1 MKRFGIIAM
10 VLVLLSA
17 CQEEIWNNQKF
28 ETGLP
33 AAFDIDINVPS
44 AKKLVVT
51 RGINDYESEI
61 NELILFFALGDNIQH
76 AIDLTG
82 NLVSKS
88 VNEDGKRTYSLKTP
102 VTEDINGNP
111 ILSGNYKVYAVAN
124 WSSPFSNIGE
134 EIYEIKSVNSLKALA
149 VQNTGFVLSLSGS
162 ERFPMSGEMAETAN
176 LLPMESSNPD
186 TQTAPDG
193 NKLTGITL
201 YRLTSHI
208 EFEFKNGQKTNSDGT
223 QENPKFT
230 PTSYSVYNIPGSAN
244 LMSASTDA
252 GNILDYD
259 ADNYS
264 AYKDIKVAGS
274 SIAFFMLENEQAAGT
289 NNTYAERD
297 AWTRP
302 SGVTGEVSHEDKNF
316 IYAPKGSTFI
326 VVNGEY
332 SGTTYFGNVSYTIH
346 LGRIGSGNNYNPKD
360 FSVGRNEY
368 HKYTVTING
377 AESVMTESETDG
389 GNGGTNPGVEGT
401 LTEISKG
408 VQFVLDSHY
417 ESIMLSFPLDEKCA
431 KPSMI
436 INTPYNEIKRYELV
450 SASGNAD
457 ELVAYPGYQTEKAD
471 YKWIHFMKPTS
482 KNQLPK
488 YNSGETCLIDEL
500 AAELK
505 AAYEAKQNGQTPV
518 GDHILVEN
526 GQVYVTAFVD
536 EYFYE
541 TAPDGSAT
549 DWTVF
554 ANTDNRYIM
563 LNPDVSVS
571 TDGNSTWYPD
581 YIFSIAQRSI
591 KTTYNLDNPNINAF
605 GIETW
610 NETGQLSFATNAHTY
625 NQTKDY
631 DVTLTD
637 GDGWANTRALWL
649 ESSTI
654 TGSSWTKGNWVGV
667 DAFGYTAAVS
677 DNLKGSHVYTG
688 AGVDDL
694 NAFNA
699 CLTRN
704 RDEDGDGKIDEDEIK
719 WYLPALEQ
727 YTSIWLAD
735 EYLTEDTR
743 LFDPATQSYTA
754 NDIMFFT
761 SSSFGRRLYYAAEG
775 ASYGKVEDASWA
787 SAEQSVRCVR
797 SLKDTKAAPT
807 PTSENDQDNRII
819 TVSGASDQT
828 LRTQIM
834 SGEYTKGHYER
845 SADNRLP
852 KAFQVATYILGENIP
867 IDSDDP
873 EITWL
878 TALSSGGASITRSG
892 SGSNYTYTI
901 TVNFNSQ
908 SGITYSVDG
917 TTLNPGSNGRC
928 SYSFTVTGGR
938 SLSSTT
944 RAIAI
949 KATKDGVTNTV
960 TANVTYSWTSSM
972 WGNGSGSATVSYA
985 NNKTGGSSASIKTG
999 RGDGVMDKYSLAQL
1013 KTSST
1018 LCAATYYEEADG
1030 SDLGQ
1035 WRVPNQRE
1043 LMLMAQWD
1051 YFPEA
1056 KHPDLDG
1063 ISAANAVYFTS
1074 STFYTNDNGNN
1085 NFTYIKNGFT
1095 REGSSTM
1102 YIRCVRDAEVI
1113 GGGSGDDTGGNTG
1126 GSGGDNTG
1134 GGGEEGGEL

>member
-33 AAFDIDINVPS
+33 AAVDMEINVPS
-44 AKKLVVT
+44 AQKLVVT

-61 NELILFFALGDNIQH
+61 SELILLFAVGDNIQH
-76 AIDLTG
+76 TIDLTG
-82 NLVSKS
+82 NLVSNS
-88 VNEDGKRTYSLKTP
+88 TNENGKRTYSLKTP
-102 VTEDINGNP
+102 VTEDVNGNP
-111 ILSGNYKVYAVAN
+111 ILSGSYKVYAVAN

-274 SIAFFMLENEQAAGT
+274 SIAFFMLENEQAAGS
-289 NNTYAERD
+289 NSSYAERD

-346 LGRIGSGNNYNPKD
+346 LGRIGSGNSYNPKD

-377 AESVMTESETDG
+377 AESLMTESETDG

-417 ESIMLSFPLDEKCA
+417 ESVMLSFPLDEKCA

-450 SASGNAD
+450 SASGNGD
-457 ELVAYPGYQTEKAD
+457 ELVSYPGYQNENAD

-488 YNSGETCLIDEL
+488 YNSGKTCLIDEL

-526 GQVYVTAFVD
+526 DQVYVTAFVD

-591 KTTYNLDNPNINAF
+591 KTTYNLDNPDINAF

-610 NETGQLSFATNAHTY
+610 NETGQLSFATNEHTY
-625 NQTKDY
+625 NQRYDY

-649 ESSTI
+649 DSSTI

-667 DAFGYTAAVS
+667 DTFGYTAAVS

-688 AGVDDL
+688 AGVEDL

-807 PTSENDQDNRII
+807 PTSENDQVNRVI

-828 LRTQIM
+828 LRTQTM
-834 SGEYTKGHYER
+834 TGEYTKGHFER

-852 KAFQVATYILGENIP
+852 KAFQVATYILGENVP

-873 EITWL
+873 EVTWL
-878 TALSSGGASITRSG
+878 TAGSGSIQRSG
-892 SGSNYTYTI
+892 SSWNYTYTI
-901 TVNFNSQ
+901 SFTFT
-908 SGITYSVDG
+908 GLADATYSIADTDVELTNSG
-917 TTLNPGSNGRC
+917 TTYTC
-928 SYSFTVTGGR
+928 SFAINQTSS
-938 SLSSTT
+938 SLSANTKTIVINAT
-944 RAIAI
+944 RTNGS
-949 KATKDGVTNTV
+949 KNTV
-960 TANVTYSWTSSM
+960 TATVSYRYDRNSSSNRYANVTYSNVT
-972 WGNGSGSATVSYA
+972 
-985 NNKTGGSSASIKTG
+985 TGGSSASIKTG
-999 RGDGVMDKYSLAQL
+999 RGNGAWDKYSLAEL
-1013 KTSST
+1013 KSSTT

-1126 GSGGDNTG
+1126 GSSGDNTG
-1134 GGGEEGGEL
+1134 VGGEGGGEL